1 LHISHSLVLLFK
13 DSGQEYRVQ
22 HVRTE
27 LLDIAY
33 EIAGPVDAP
42 VIILLHGWPDDIG
55 AWRKITPRLN
65 LAGFRTIAPFLRGCG
80 PTQFL
85 SDSTVRDG
93 RGVALAQDAI
103 DLADALGLERFA
115 VIGHDWGA
123 RAAYFLASLF
133 PARVSQIASVALAYQ
148 PKGAFAIP
156 SFPQARRIWYQWFMC
171 LEGGAEAVHRDPKS
185 FARIQ
190 WDT

>member
-65 LAGFRTIAPFLRGCG
+65 LAGFRTI
-80 PTQFL
+80 
-85 SDSTVRDG
+85 DG